1 MISKSSHLDDTD
13 AANQSAYGMRP
24 FFKCTTNEWISIT
37 ARCDGIMDCFDI
49 SDELHCYE
57 GYSGGKKLIRFT

>member
-13 AANQSAYGMRP
+13 APTRPADDMRP

-37 ARCDGIMDCFDI
+37 ARCDGIADCFDI
-49 SDELHCYE
+49 SDELHCS
-57 GYSGGKKLIRFT
+57 GDYSGGKTLTRLK